1 MKWAGLALCF
11 TFIVSW
17 GLSIYGYAGVDYGRL
32 NIVLMCGGLRAI
44 QFKPPYEQPTAFQH
58 WWRLESCLLLV
69 PEVMST
75 GSVEFLLFV
84 PFWIPLLAAAIPTY
98 ILWRR
103 DRRKPEGCCQ
113 QCGYDLTG
121 NESGVCSE
129 CGTEVERP

>member
-1 MKWAGLALCF
+1 MKWTGLSLCF